1 MTEKLVILGSTG
13 SIGTQAL
20 EVARKHKIEITALA
34 ANSSVD
40 LLESQ
45 IREFKPKKA
54 ALLNEA
60 AARDL
65 KARVADT
72 ETVVLSGING
82 VCECAREQ
90 TADTVLNS
98 IVGMAGLLPT
108 LDAIDEGKNIA
119 LANKETLV
127 AGGRLVMRAA
137 AEKGVKIYPVDS
149 EHSAIFQCLQ
159 GAPENR
165 AVKRIILTASGG
177 PFFGKTRP
185 ELLYVTAEQ
194 ALKHPNWDM
203 GAKITIDSATMMNK
217 GLEII
222 EACWLFGVP
231 EDKIKVVVHRESIIH
246 SAVEFDDNAIIA
258 QLGLPDMKIPIQYA
272 LTYPNRYPSPSG
284 EVDFAKLATMTFAE
298 PDYDTFDCLA
308 VCREAIRRGGLYPAA
323 ANSANEQANSLFRQ
337 GRIGFLEI
345 GELVGEAMEACEN
358 IEDYTLSDV
367 LRVDRLA
374 REFVMRETG
383 NELSQIDIG

>member
-1 MTEKLVILGSTG
+1 MTEKLSILGSTG

-40 LLESQ
+40 LLERQ
-45 IREFKPKKA
+45 IREFKPRKA
-54 ALLNEA
+54 ALLNEDSA
-60 AARDL
+60 AEL

-72 ETVVLSGING
+72 DTVILSGING

-90 TADTVLNS
+90 SADTVLNS

-137 AEKGVKIYPVDS
+137 AEKGVNIYPVDS

-159 GAPENR
+159 GAPQDR
-165 AVKRIILTASGG
+165 ALKRIILTASGG

-185 ELLYVTAEQ
+185 ELIGVTAEQ

-272 LTYPNRYPSPSG
+272 LTYPNRYPSPTD

-367 LRVDRLA
+367 LRTDRLA

-383 NELSQIDIG
+383 NELSQINLG